1 MDSNRLTMSG
11 RLEYGLELLP
21 LVGLLGELYTEIL
34 ADKGAVPLVQPGDLF
49 PFLYLQLT

>member
-34 ADKGAVPLVQPGDLF
+34 AID
-49 PFLYLQLT
+49 QLMRMVKVTLSR